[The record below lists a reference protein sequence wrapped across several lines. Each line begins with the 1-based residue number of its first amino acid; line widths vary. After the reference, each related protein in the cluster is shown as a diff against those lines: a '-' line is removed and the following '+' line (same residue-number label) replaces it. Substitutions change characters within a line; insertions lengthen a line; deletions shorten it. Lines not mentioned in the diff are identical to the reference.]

1 MFGKT
6 GTTKDTVM
14 KIVTVIIIA
23 SIFLLTISILTDD
36 NDSRKQI
43 SDDNGATERTLA
55 KFLSGVEGA
64 GEVSVMMQYNSKQA
78 VTGVIVSAEGAKDPV
93 VKNNISKGVAILF
106 DIPPSNVMVFE
117 KSRRNEKNEKK
128 AEL

>member
-117 KSRRNEKNEKK
+117 KKQEEREE
-128 AEL
+128 

>member
-64 GEVSVMMQYNSKQA
+64 GEVSVMMQYNSKEA

-117 KSRRNEKNEKK
+117 KKQEEREE
-128 AEL
+128 